1 MAAMDAMEAQPS
13 GEAEEPWSQED
24 YRWSSQRSAEDA
36 PVAPPQKPQ
45 KLWWHT
51 QQDDPAH
58 VEASLAAI
66 TDATGLDFAA
76 VRRLWDKTRRVAED
90 ADVSYD
96 DSVTAFGELALACKE
111 CDTSPDAVPANAVV
125 VINSVRRRGND
136 NGVKRAIE
144 KLVGR
149 RASPPR
155 PSPPKRPPPSPPK
168 QRKSPPKRPRP
179 APAAAAPTAAPA
191 RRPTP
196 RELGTE
202 SRALGTNRA
211 RAAAR
216 APAAAAAVGDRGRVG
231 DIAVAVATDA
241 RAVAGGRGGGGA
253 ANDGRGRTPRPRR
266 RRRGGAERARGNL
279 ARALDEP
286 GPRRRTRATETRT
299 LRRRR
304 AAPAAAHRL
313 RGRARDGEPARRRG
327 ARARAAAPPPA
338 PPDDAPRA
346 PPITILPAGS
356 RAADELIERARWR
369 QTSPDMLK
377 RLRRADRDALG
388 EEPDLA
394 VGLLQGRCAVVEVED
409 VRGGEALAK
418 HMLDTK
424 ATPDEAACRALGFTF
439 LRTTTL
445 VVNRAVP
452 PRQVE
457 AKALFLDRE
466 TAAVAAAFDAEGR
479 TAFHRAVTAAK
490 RYVSAARD
498 AVQGAQYCE
507 GIRYDRRHNAHKQ
520 DLGRDAYHTF
530 CHRDLW
536 RRDATYKRDVV
547 ELFKVCELERIFVPV
562 LGRMRALPR
571 NDGPGPAEP
580 ARLEDYISAPMLVM
594 SESFGCEVHATRART
609 SSRSRSR
616 GRGTA
621 ARGTSSS
628 LRGAARLHEAAP
640 CFLTLEASCT
650 AHATLRTP
658 GHENHR
664 RRARPPSRSGRSDGR
679 RARSPGPGS
688 LEQSSLRSL

>member
-1 MAAMDAMEAQPS
+1 MAAMDAMDAAAQPQR
-13 GEAEEPWSQED
+13 EETPWSQED
-24 YRWSSQRSAEDA
+24 LAWSSQPDEDPPA
-36 PVAPPQKPQ
+36 APPQKPQ

-90 ADVSYD
+90 ADVSYN

-111 CDTSPDAVPANAVV
+111 CNTSPDAVPANAVV

-155 PSPPKRPPPSPPK
+155 PSHPKRPVPSPPK

-179 APAAAAPTAAPA
+179 APAAPAAPPLPPPVPAAPT

-196 RELGTE
+196 RELGTNP
-202 SRALGTNRA
+202 RALGTNPRALGTNPRA
-211 RAAAR
+211 RALAAR
-216 APAAAAAVGDRGRVG
+216 ALPQPPPEIEDESVTSPSPSPLTPAPSPEDAAALLT
-231 DIAVAVATDA
+231 TDE
-241 RAVAGGRGGGGA
+241 VEP
-253 ANDGRGRTPRPRR
+253 PRPPTPPDD
-266 RRRGGAERARGNL
+266 AAALERARGNL
-279 ARALDEP
+279 ARALAEPVSAEENESDGDEDP
-286 GPRRRTRATETRT
+286 FGAVAPRPPPLTGFAEEPVTENQ
-299 LRRRR
+299 
-304 AAPAAAHRL
+304 
-313 RGRARDGEPARRRG
+313 RARLDDL
-327 ARARAAAPPPA
+327 RARMAAPPPV
-338 PPDDAPRA
+338 PQDDAPRA
-346 PPITILPAGS
+346 PQITIHPAGS

-377 RLRRADRDALG
+377 RLSRAGRDALG

-394 VGLLQGRCAVVEVED
+394 VKLLQGRCAVVEVED

-452 PRQVE
+452 PREVT
-457 AKALFLDRE
+457 ALALFLDRE
-466 TAAVAAAFDAEGR
+466 AAAVAAAFDAEGR

-530 CHRDLW
+530 CHRDEKW

-547 ELFKVCELERIFVPV
+547 ELLFKVCELERIFVPR
-562 LGRMRALPR
+562 LGRMRALFRDAMGLVPLSR
-571 NDGPGPAEP
+571 T
-580 ARLEDYISAPMLVM
+580 LEDYISAPMLVM
-594 SESFGCEVHATRART
+594 SESFGCEVHVDKSADKFAE
-609 SSRSRSR
+609 SIAWV
-616 GRGTA
+616 RGT
-621 ARGTSSS
+621 
-628 LRGAARLHEAAP
+628 RLA
-640 CFLTLEASCT
+640 
-650 AHATLRTP
+650 
-658 GHENHR
+658 
-664 RRARPPSRSGRSDGR
+664 
-679 RARSPGPGS
+679 
-688 LEQSSLRSL
+688 